1 MKSLLDRLTRIGH
14 GTNRAAVFIAQAA
27 LLLMMLL
34 TVYSVIARY
43 VLQRP
48 SVHAVEI
55 SIYLLL
61 LVTWLSVGWTHLLER
76 HVSMEMLSIRV
87 RGRGKRLLNVFR
99 ELVVLVFCGFLLHAG
114 VQIAATALAR
124 NYRSTSLLA
133 FPMWIAYGLIAVG
146 ALLLAIAAACKLNHP
161 DGNAAIA
168 PPSPEA

>member
-43 VLQRP
+43 DAPAAQRP
-48 SVHAVEI
+48 RRGDQYLPAAAGDLAVGGLDASV
-55 SIYLLL
+55 
-61 LVTWLSVGWTHLLER
+61 ER

-87 RGRGKRLLNVFR
+87 RGRGKRVLNVFR